1 MDKPSPIKDLL
12 YQSLEKFPEKIIH
25 ERISNGSKLLIADIF
40 KSSNIDSVS
49 GDRVENYETFAESL
63 MHYLLT
69 NAMIPSQR
77 KVTVGEIEVDIIIP
91 DLRALNEK
99 NSDAIILVFPKTDDR
114 GSIKKRLEELSG
126 LQANQ
131 QNIWLIQK
139 VSLGLPYK
147 TYEIDNESFYSIL
160 EDIKNSKAGKA
171 RSKFK
176 IFKV

>member
-1 MDKPSPIKDLL
+1 MDQPSPIKDLL
-12 YQSLEKFPEKIIH
+12 YQSLEKFPENTVH
-25 ERISNGSKLLIADIF
+25 ERISNGSKLLIDDIF
-40 KSSNIDSVS
+40 KSSDIDSIS

-77 KVTVGEIEVDIIIP
+77 KVTVGEIQVDIVIP

-99 NSDAIILVFPKTDDR
+99 NSDAIILAFPKTNDKA
-114 GSIKKRLEELSG
+114 SIKKRLEELAA
-126 LQANQ
+126 LQPNQ

-139 VSLGLPYK
+139 VSLDLPYK
-147 TYEIDNESFYSIL
+147 TYEIDNGSFYNIL
-160 EDIKNSKAGKA
+160 EDIKSSKAGKA
-171 RSKFK
+171 KSKFK